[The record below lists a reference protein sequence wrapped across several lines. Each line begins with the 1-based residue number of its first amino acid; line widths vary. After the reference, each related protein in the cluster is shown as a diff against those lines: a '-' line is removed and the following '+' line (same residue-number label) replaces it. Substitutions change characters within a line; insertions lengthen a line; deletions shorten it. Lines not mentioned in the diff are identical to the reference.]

1 MAVLYGAPG
10 RIRTSDPQIR
20 SLVLT
25 PTSPA
30 TYVQPGIDCLGQPH
44 YIATISII
52 FYKMPVS
59 LPQGERDRRKHALRS
74 SVVSVAEPVTPA
86 PPGRRAA
93 VEHNLEKSEPIFRTD
108 YAPKFS
114 LRTASPRK
122 PACKKS

>member
-86 PPGRRAA
+86 PPGRRA
-93 VEHNLEKSEPIFRTD
+93 ENSEPIFRTD

-122 PACKKS
+122 PACEKS